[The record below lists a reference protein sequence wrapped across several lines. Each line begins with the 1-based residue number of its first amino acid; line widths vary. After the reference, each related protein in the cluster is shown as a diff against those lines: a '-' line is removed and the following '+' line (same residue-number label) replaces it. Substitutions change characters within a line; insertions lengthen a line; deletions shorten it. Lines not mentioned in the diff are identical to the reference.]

1 MRFPEEI
8 DHDILVRLRR
18 IEGQVRGLQRL
29 VEEGADCKD
38 VVTQLS
44 ATKGALER
52 VGFKLLSSGMRHCLN
67 DTDTEDG
74 QANFAELE
82 KLFMKLS

>member
-8 DHDILVRLRR
+8 DHDVLVRLRR

-29 VEEGADCKD
+29 IEDGADCKN

-44 ATKGALER
+44 ATKGALDR
-52 VGFKLLSSGMRHCLN
+52 VGFKLLAAGMRHCL
-67 DTDTEDG
+67 DG
-74 QANFAELE
+74 EEARDNEANMAELE
-82 KLFMKLS
+82 KLFLKLS